1 MTGSSHSLEQRIAR
15 IEAIVQRLESDR
27 LELEEAL
34 ALFEE
39 GTLEFTGRKGDRSL
53 ATQSFTITSTS
64 TVQELMDFVN
74 ESLGIQTTAN

>member
-34 ALFEE
+34 ALFEDGIRHLRE
-39 GTLEFTGRKGDRSL
+39 AERVLRNTEARIDRLIAEADGSV
-53 ATQSFTITSTS
+53 TIEPVPEPGS
-64 TVQELMDFVN
+64 
-74 ESLGIQTTAN
+74 